1 MSNSSVL
8 NVWIWIHDKSDSEN
22 KHDSEPNSKR
32 THKDNVLVSTCTTI
46 ISISLPL
53 REKLYYSEVIII
65 MLTVQ
70 AHTVYIIT
78 TCISVYVITCISVYV
93 ITCILYV
100 VSVNCY
106 IYYQF
111 YSVIYL
117 ELGNIEN

>member
-1 MSNSSVL
+1 MY
-8 NVWIWIHDKSDSEN
+8 I
-22 KHDSEPNSKR
+22 
-32 THKDNVLVSTCTTI
+32 CTTI

-53 REKLYYSEVIII
+53 RETLYNSEGIII

-78 TCISVYVITCISVYV
+78 TCISVYV

-111 YSVIYL
+111 YSVTYL
-117 ELGNIEN
+117 VLGNIEN